1 MAVKP
6 GITPEAEG
14 IETALA
20 HFVRVFNALD
30 WDAFAACFA
39 DDATVI
45 APFPDQPRMVVGKA
59 AFEQAW
65 RPVFER
71 GRARYPGP
79 PYLNIA
85 PKDTQLQPLGVDA
98 CLVSFHFESLMGSPR
113 PHRRSIVFERRDG
126 RWQIVHLHA
135 SVASEAM

>member
-1 MAVKP
+1 MKSDVAVMH
-6 GITPEAEG
+6 EAIG
-14 IETALA
+14 PALA
-20 HFVRVFNALD
+20 EFVRVFNDLD
-30 WDAFAACFA
+30 WDAFAACCA
-39 DDATVI
+39 DDATVF

-79 PYLNIA
+79 PYLNIE
-85 PKDTQLQPLGVDA
+85 PKETQLQLLGENA
-98 CLVSFHFESLMGSPR
+98 CLVTFHLAGLMSSPR
-113 PHRRSIVFERRDG
+113 LHRRSIVFAKRGER
-126 RWQIVHLHA
+126 WLIVHLHA

>member
-1 MAVKP
+1 VKS
-6 GITPEAEG
+6 GLTPRNGNA
-14 IETALA
+14 ETALA
-20 HFVRVFNALD
+20 HFVRVFNDLD

-39 DDATVI
+39 EDATVI
-45 APFPDQPRMVVGKA
+45 APFPDQPRMAVGKA

-65 RPVFER
+65 RPVFDR

-85 PKDTQLQPLGVDA
+85 PKDTQLQPLGENA
-98 CLVSFHFESLMGSPR
+98 CLASFHLESLMSSPR
-113 PHRRSIVFERRDG
+113 LHRRSIVFERRDG
-126 RWQIVHLHA
+126 RWLIVHLHA

>member
-1 MAVKP
+1 MTANVMREGHAV
-6 GITPEAEG
+6 EQ
-14 IETALA
+14 ALA
-20 HFVRVFNALD
+20 DFVRVFNDLD
-30 WDAFAACFA
+30 WDGFAACFA

-71 GRARYPGP
+71 GRARHPGP
-79 PYLNIA
+79 PYLNID
-85 PKDTQLQPLGVDA
+85 PKDTELQPLGSDA
-98 CLVSFHFESLMGSPR
+98 CLVSFHLEGLMGSPR
-113 PHRRSIVFERRDG
+113 LHRRSIVFEKRG
-126 RWQIVHLHA
+126 ERWLIVHLHA